1 MTIVNLSYLNAS
13 NGMFWYAIDKIRT
26 LGQEPIFVLVSA
38 NLAPLVRKELPN
50 ATVREMSKRDAALWI
65 VRRKLVERA
74 KDRVVTFTSHPL
86 PFVPDQTIAFYDDYP
101 FAGRQGRIKRVLFK
115 LAAQT
120 SGCRV
125 GIINRS
131 LAIPFLTGCGIDQER
146 IFFDSAFPA
155 VDLNEAT
162 PRSPTPGTPLRIGL
176 VGTDSRK
183 KNYSAIF
190 SATIV
195 QNRERDVRFLLYGL
209 DNAYVQELRDQFA
222 TIDLTIVSSDE
233 TRPVAFFDRI
243 DYLISAATAE
253 GYGRPMGLA
262 AALGVPLFLLRSPVF
277 LEFFGEHAHFFD
289 DVDGMIRYIADTRP
303 PAIAEGRSTPVAESN
318 RSPFFA

>member
-1 MTIVNLSYLNAS
+1 MIVNLANLNAS

-26 LGQEPIFVLVSA
+26 VSESPITVLINA
-38 NLAPLVRKELPN
+38 KLASLVRKELPSV
-50 ATVREMSKRDAALWI
+50 TVEEMKRGKAA
-65 VRRKLVERA
+65 RRIISTKLLRRSSE
-74 KDRVVTFTSHPL
+74 KIVTFTSHPL

-101 FAGRQGRIKRVLFK
+101 FAGRAGKLKRALFT
-115 LAAQT
+115 LAART

-131 LAIPFLTGCGIDQER
+131 LAIPFLASCGIPAHR

-155 VDLNEAT
+155 IDLHQTRA
-162 PRSPTPGTPLRIGL
+162 RSAEPSTPLRIGL

-183 KNYSAIF
+183 KNYTEIFTATLAIKQ
-190 SATIV
+190 AHDV
-195 QNRERDVRFLLYGL
+195 QFLLYGAEN
-209 DNAYVQELRDQFA
+209 DYVQELRRAFPE
-222 TIDLTIVSSDE
+222 IDLTVVLSDVVG
-233 TRPVAFFDRI
+233 PVAFFDRI
-243 DYLISAATAE
+243 DYLVSAARAE

-277 LEFFGEHAHFFD
+277 LEFFGEHATFFD
-289 DVDGMIRYIADTRP
+289 DAASLMQHIVDTRP
-303 PAIAEGRSTPVAESN
+303 PAVATTPHLAHVASE

>member
-1 MTIVNLSYLNAS
+1 MIVNLANLNAS

-26 LGQEPIFVLVSA
+26 LGDAPITVLVNA
-38 NLAPLVRKELPN
+38 RLAPLVRKELPS
-50 ATVREMSKRDAALWI
+50 ATVAETERSKAAQRILAAKLL
-65 VRRKLVERA
+65 RRSHEK
-74 KDRVVTFTSHPL
+74 VVTFTSHPL
-86 PFVPDQTIAFYDDYP
+86 PFVRDQTIAFYDDYP
-101 FAGRQGRIKRVLFK
+101 FAGRAGILKRALFR

-131 LAIPFLTGCGIDQER
+131 LAMPFLAGCGIAEER

-155 VDLNEAT
+155 VDLQQTRA
-162 PRSPTPGTPLRIGL
+162 RSAVPGTPLRIGL

-183 KNYSAIF
+183 KNYDEIF
-190 SATIV
+190 AATIALE
-195 QNRERDVRFLLYGL
+195 REHDVRFLLYGAEN
-209 DNAYVQELRDQFA
+209 DYVRDLR
-222 TIDLTIVSSDE
+222 IDFPAIELTIVPSDDVG
-233 TRPVAFFDRI
+233 PVAFFDEV
-243 DYLISAATAE
+243 DYLVSAARAE

-277 LEFFGEHAHFFD
+277 LEFFGEHATFFD
-289 DVDGMIRYIADTRP
+289 DVVALMRHIVDTRP
-303 PAIAEGRSTPVAESN
+303 PAVTAMPRLAHAVPE